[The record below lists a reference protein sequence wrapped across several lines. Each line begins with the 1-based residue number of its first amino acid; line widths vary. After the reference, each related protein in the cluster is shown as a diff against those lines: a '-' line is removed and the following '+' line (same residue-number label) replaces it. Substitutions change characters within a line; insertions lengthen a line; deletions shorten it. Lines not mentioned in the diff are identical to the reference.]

1 MNAKFLTVGL
11 LIATLPLCAMASDE
25 DCYPHCAES
34 APFNVNQLDAID
46 AKLDTVAV
54 VARRESA
61 DKNAGAG
68 TCGTGLLKRADA
80 LNEQAKPLREV
91 VGYVRSP
98 QGLAV
103 KLVNDHVVKIP
114 AWVGYAIDPIGALK
128 NKAIDEAKSSVR
140 DAFEKDSPCDAKAG
154 DVLSFDHDHTQ
165 AIDEKHSI

>member
-25 DCYPHCAES
+25 DCYPDCAES
-34 APFNVNQLDAID
+34 APFNVNQVAAID

-54 VARRESA
+54 VARREST
-61 DKNAGAG
+61 DKNAVSG

-98 QGLAV
+98 QGLVV

-114 AWVGYAIDPIGALK
+114 SWVGYAIDPLGSLK
-128 NKAIDEAKSSVR
+128 SKAIDEAKSHVR
-140 DAFEKDSPCDAKAG
+140 DAFNKGTPCDTKSG
-154 DVLSFDHDHTQ
+154 DVESIDGDSAE
-165 AIDEKHSI
+165 AINEKHSI